1 MSVKNKFNLF
11 TLLYFIA
18 WCSIG
23 GFVAVF
29 LKSKGVSNT
38 LIGIVTAS
46 GCVISIFLAPYLSS
60 VITKNPKLSVKKVLN
75 MVLISLMAVFTVI
88 NFIPVPTI
96 VVVAA
101 YIYINAIL
109 TSTGTFL
116 QTLASSYMQAGHDVN
131 FGFARGLGST
141 SWAAASL
148 ALGFLI
154 DLFSTKVLGIS
165 YIIFAIITLLI
176 LNSMPSVSTLQ
187 GGKKKAGS
195 PFAIA
200 KKYRVYFFL
209 LVGYAFC
216 LSAASSLGTYLI
228 NIVTSLGGSE
238 SFYGVAM
245 FIMAFSEMP
254 VMAITPWLMKKF
266 KSIDLVCV
274 AALCYVLRNFIICL
288 APNLPLL
295 CIGFIFQGLSFGL
308 ISTVITYYVIFNIE
322 VEDQVMS
329 QTMVT
334 IMTSGFGSTIGNL
347 LGGVLQDMFG
357 LSGMYILVYTF
368 TVIGFLVVLYAK
380 SLSKKPQYKLEIKR

>member
-11 TLLYFIA
+11 ALLYFVA

-38 LIGIVTAS
+38 LIGIVTAG
-46 GCVISIFLAPYLSS
+46 GCVSSIFLAPYLSS
-60 VITKNPKLSVKKVLN
+60 LITSNPKLSIKKVLN
-75 MVLISLMAVFTVI
+75 LVLLSLMAVFAMI

-96 VVVAA
+96 VVVIA
-101 YIYINAIL
+101 YVFINAIL

-116 QTLASSYMQAGHDVN
+116 QTLASSYMQAGYDVN

-141 SWAAASL
+141 SWAATSL
-148 ALGFLI
+148 VLGFLI
-154 DLFSTKVLGIS
+154 DLFDTKVLGIS
-165 YIIFAIITLLI
+165 YIIFATITLLV

-187 GGKKKAGS
+187 GGKKKDGS
-195 PFAIA
+195 PFGIA
-200 KKYRVYFFL
+200 KKYKIYFL
-209 LVGYAFC
+209 LLIGYAFC

-274 AALCYVLRNFIICL
+274 AALCYVIRNFVICL

-295 CIGFIFQGLSFGL
+295 CIGFIFQGFSFGL
-308 ISTVITYYVIFNIE
+308 ISTVITYYVIFNID
-322 VEDQVMS
+322 VDNQVMG

-357 LSGMYILVYTF
+357 LNGMYMLVYTF
-368 TVIGFLVVLYAK
+368 TTIGFLVVLYAK
-380 SLSKKPQYKLEIKR
+380 SLSKKPQYISEIKR